1 MITIKKTLLRTQ
13 VAKEMH
19 RFKEQSR
26 ITNISL
32 LDLIDHARDKFLFI
46 DIENESHLSE
56 FDTITLLLCIADAVK
71 FPNEYEQ
78 TKSTIM
84 RSDARSD
91 APANLEKYYL
101 RTDKTISVEIREIFE
116 YL

>member
-13 VAKEMH
+13 VAKEMNS
-19 RFKEQSR
+19 FKEQSR

-56 FDTITLLLCIADAVK
+56 IDTISLLLPIADAVK
-71 FPNEYEQ
+71 FPNEYER
-78 TKSTIM
+78 TKSPIM
-84 RSDARSD
+84 RSDATSD

-101 RTDKTISVEIREIFE
+101 RTDKTVSVEDRATFE